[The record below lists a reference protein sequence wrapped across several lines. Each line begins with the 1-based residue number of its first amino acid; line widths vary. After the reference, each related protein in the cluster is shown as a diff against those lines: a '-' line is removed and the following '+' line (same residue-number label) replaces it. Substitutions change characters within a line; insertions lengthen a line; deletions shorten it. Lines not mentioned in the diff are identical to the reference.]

1 MNQFPISCCQ
11 ATRIVHRNQLT
22 SSKLEVE
29 PMFTYLSSNL
39 STVNMHQPLYMTV
52 FREYDSNR
60 HSTKMNQFPI
70 SCCQATRI
78 VHRNQLTSS
87 KLEVEPHVYIP
98 VIKSQH
104 S

>member
-1 MNQFPISCCQ
+1 
-11 ATRIVHRNQLT
+11 
-22 SSKLEVE
+22 
-29 PMFTYLSSNL
+29 MFTYLSSNL

-52 FREYDSNR
+52 FRGNMIPTGTV
-60 HSTKMNQFPI
+60 TKMNQFPLAAA
-70 SCCQATRI
+70 QATRI